1 MKVALLRHAKAV
13 PSSPECEDF
22 DRPLRPKGLRQCGE
36 LAATFPHPHALL
48 LSAEVEIW
56 CSPALR
62 TRQTL
67 EYWLSLSAQGSGQGS
82 EPVSAQ
88 GLEHVSGQGSEP
100 VQAWDKK
107 AACYFP
113 AWMYL
118 ATANRIYSEIMARE
132 TDTPL
137 LLIGHNNGLSELAQ
151 MLTGDSSLYLGT
163 CHHLVLNAPYSLTE
177 QNLPGTWQSLGRWC
191 PKDDAASI

>member
-1 MKVALLRHAKAV
+1 
-13 PSSPECEDF
+13 
-22 DRPLRPKGLRQCGE
+22 
-36 LAATFPHPHALL
+36 
-48 LSAEVEIW
+48 
-56 CSPALR
+56 
-62 TRQTL
+62 
-67 EYWLSLSAQGSGQGS
+67 
-82 EPVSAQ
+82 
-88 GLEHVSGQGSEP
+88 LEHVSEQGSEP

-163 CHHLVLNAPYSLTE
+163 CHHLVLNAPDSLTE
-177 QNLPGTWQSLGRWC
+177 QNLPGAWQSLGRWC